1 MLYPHGSTL
10 RRSLMTMRR
19 RRPRSAALVSLAAF
33 SLALTGCGGAGAP
46 DDESRGVP
54 DRGYF
59 YESLDELAGD
69 SDLIVTG
76 LATSNEER
84 REAND
89 PSLDWTI
96 TTVKIA
102 STIKSESG
110 DLTGT
115 SIVVRQTGSK
125 ARPIMGWPILVEDTT
140 YLLALQESKG
150 PDALPSEY
158 FISGGSTGLFEASDD
173 SRDGAPVFKAVAR
186 DSGDDLPEA
195 VTTTDLAG

>member
-1 MLYPHGSTL
+1 MLDAEEMAETVRRHPGS
-10 RRSLMTMRR
+10 
-19 RRPRSAALVSLAAF
+19 ALLLPLAAISF
-33 SLALTGCGGAGAP
+33 ALTGCGGAGAP

-54 DRGYF
+54 DRAYF

-76 LATSNEER
+76 LATSHEER
-84 REAND
+84 REASD

-102 STIKSESG
+102 STIKSEAG

-115 SIVVRQTGSK
+115 TIVVRQTGSK
-125 ARPIMGWPILVEDTT
+125 AHPIRDWPLLVQDET
-140 YLLALQESKG
+140 YLLALKKSDG

-158 FISGGSTGLFEASDD
+158 FISGGSAGMYKASDD
-173 SRDGAPVFKAVAR
+173 LRDGASVFSAVAR
-186 DSGDDLPEA
+186 SSGDDLPKD
-195 VTTTDLAG
+195 VTPTDLAD